1 MIRDHNGWDESV
13 QLQGESGCTE
23 WVPVEPEPCYWFELD
38 FILFVAQPLSA
49 CLGSFSPPLLPG
61 ADPREQHSLLSSL
74 SARLLPLLYF
84 LFSSSL
90 LRSLVLG
97 HFILSADP
105 TAGFSSSVASVTQE
119 GCFALIY

>member
-1 MIRDHNGWDESV
+1 MIWDHKGYEEPV

-23 WVPVEPEPCYWFELD
+23 WVPVEPEPRHWFELY
-38 FILFVAQPLSA
+38 FILFMAQPLSA
-49 CLGSFSPPLLPG
+49 CLGSYSPPLLPG

-74 SARLLPLLYF
+74 SAPLIPLFYF
-84 LFSSSL
+84 LFSPSL

-97 HFILSADP
+97 HFILSTDP